1 MDNIGYLGK
10 KMHFPDIYEQ
20 FYQIIKQSAIFC
32 KGSVHLVDK
41 YKMIKKK
48 IRHVTLKLLSAPGV
62 IKYTVKM
69 FFF

>member
-20 FYQIIKQSAIFC
+20 FHQIIKQSAIFC

-41 YKMIKKK
+41 YKMIKKN
-48 IRHVTLKLLSAPGV
+48 LD
-62 IKYTVKM
+62 M
-69 FFF
+69 